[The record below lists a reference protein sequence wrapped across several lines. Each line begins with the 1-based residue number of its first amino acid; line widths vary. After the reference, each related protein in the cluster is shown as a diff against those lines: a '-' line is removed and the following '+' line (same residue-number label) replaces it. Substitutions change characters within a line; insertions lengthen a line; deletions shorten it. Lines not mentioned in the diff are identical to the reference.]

1 VVNDGWSHYGGFVAK
16 RPDFTASVR
25 RLIAHCAATMR
36 EFRHLDPDAILVVAG
51 DARRASRGT
60 VKPLCF
66 THGRRRDAL
75 GRRKPLV
82 TFHGH
87 RVLYAIT
94 LRPLFFRKSTPRQ
107 RVATILH
114 ELFHISPAFDGTL
127 DHLRRHAEAGDGFE
141 AEFAPLER
149 RAWKRVPP
157 ELLEAFSYDGE
168 VRVLQWLEKPQ
179 SWLPEERASHRTHY
193 TEKHLFEGVMRL
205 KTPLTR
211 RRVKPA

>member
-1 VVNDGWSHYGGFVAK
+1 MTK

-25 RLIAHCAATMR
+25 RLMAHVAATTR
-36 EFRHLDPDAILVVAG
+36 EFRHLDPDAILVVSG
-51 DARRASRGT
+51 EARRASRGT

-66 THGRRRDAL
+66 PGGRRRDAM

-82 TFHGH
+82 TYQGH

-94 LRPLFFRKSTPRQ
+94 LRPLFFRRSTPRQ

-127 DHLRRHAEAGDGFE
+127 DHRRRHAHAGEGFE
-141 AEFAPLER
+141 AEFAPVER
-149 RAWKRVPP
+149 RCWKRLPP
-157 ELLEAFSYDGE
+157 ELVEAFAYDGE

-179 SWLPEERASHRTHY
+179 SWLPGERASHRTHY
-193 TEKHLFEGVMRL
+193 TEAHLFEGVVRM
-205 KTPLTR
+205 KTPQPR
-211 RRVKPA
+211 RRREST